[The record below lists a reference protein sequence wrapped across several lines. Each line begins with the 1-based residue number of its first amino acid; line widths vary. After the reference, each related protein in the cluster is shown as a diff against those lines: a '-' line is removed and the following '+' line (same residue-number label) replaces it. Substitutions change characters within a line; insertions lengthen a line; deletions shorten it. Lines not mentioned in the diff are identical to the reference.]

1 MIRGVTEGELSA
13 SRLGLNIRDEYRI
26 GGRAFVFGQN
36 QYLRDAFK
44 KIVFLLAPT
53 GGIGYKVL
61 DTDRTKFSLDAGIG
75 GVWEKNTDM
84 DVRASGAVTL
94 GERYSHALTPAATLT
109 QSFSG
114 LWKTSDFADSLLTFG
129 VGIAVSMSTQTQLK
143 VELLD
148 SYKNRPPVSS
158 VQKNDVAVLMAI
170 VYKVWA
176 TDRDRVEFQFPRR
189 CRDGY
194 PTPSHWRIGGASAGG

>member
-114 LWKTSDFADSLLTFG
+114 VLEDERLRGFAPHLRRRHCGVDVHANTTQGGTARQLQEQAAGVLGPEERRRRADGDRVQG
-129 VGIAVSMSTQTQLK
+129 VGHRS
-143 VELLD
+143 
-148 SYKNRPPVSS
+148 
-158 VQKNDVAVLMAI
+158 
-170 VYKVWA
+170 
-176 TDRDRVEFQFPRR
+176 
-189 CRDGY
+189 
-194 PTPSHWRIGGASAGG
+194 